1 MTVSLER
8 WHWWLLAAFILALL
22 LFNLGGRGLNEPDEG
37 RYAEIAR
44 ECLLPDHAWW
54 DPHLA
59 GVGHYDKPPLIY
71 WVTALS
77 FRAFG
82 LNEWAARVPC
92 LLGMLLTLA
101 GVGWAAARRY
111 DQRTAFLAVLVAGTM
126 AHLWLMA
133 RILSTDMLLTGWITL
148 AVAAWME
155 TRARGAA
162 WRWWGLQVLFWSLAL
177 WTKATP
183 ALVPLLGFSLWIYFF
198 GDAEDRRALRLPLLL
213 PLALALASPWFLF
226 MVHVHPELKQFYLG
240 REVASRIAGHIS
252 GRIGPVY
259 YYAVTTLAAW
269 LPWWPLAVATGWRRL
284 GLRGESWRERVRR
297 WGPEAAIVV
306 TGFIVFSLI
315 PSKQHTY
322 TLPLA
327 PWAALLMARALTPV
341 PGRVLGGVAGAVAV
355 LYLALALVMTL
366 PKYQVELGRN
376 SSVAPVVN
384 FLRTQ
389 GAQGLESDRFYA
401 GLLFYGGEDVH
412 FIDVVAPVEIA
423 GETTDHFSSF
433 SSAPFRPGSW
443 FIHYRGQTETPFAG
457 WLADPRV
464 EKFTLGDFVFGRVP
478 QKE

>member
-1 MTVSLER
+1 MTVSVAR
-8 WHWWLLAAFILALL
+8 WQWWLLIAFIMALL
-22 LFNLGGRGLNEPDEG
+22 LFDLGGRGLNEPDEG

-44 ECLLPDHAWW
+44 EGLLPDHPWW

-59 GVGHYDKPPLIY
+59 GIGHYDKPPLIY
-71 WVTALS
+71 WVAALS

-101 GVGWAAARRY
+101 GVGWMAARRY
-111 DQRTAFLAVLVAGTM
+111 DQRIAFLAVLVAGTT

-148 AVAAWME
+148 AVAAWAE
-155 TRARGAA
+155 TRARGGA
-162 WRWWGLQVLFWSLAL
+162 WGWWLQVLFWTLAL

-183 ALVPLLGFSLWIYFF
+183 ALIPMLGLSLWIYFF
-198 GDAEDRRALRLPLLL
+198 GDAQDRRALRLPLLL
-213 PLALALASPWFLF
+213 PLALVLASPWFLF
-226 MVHVHPELKQFYLG
+226 MAHVHPELKAFYLG
-240 REVASRIAGHIS
+240 REVESRIAGHIG
-252 GRIGPVY
+252 GRAAQVY

-269 LPWWPLAVATGWRRL
+269 LPWWPLALAMGWRRL
-284 GLRGESWRERVRR
+284 RLEGESWREQVRR

-327 PWAALLMARALTPV
+327 PWVALLMARALAPV
-341 PGRVLGGVAGAVAV
+341 SGRVLGGVAGAVGA
-355 LYLALALVMTL
+355 LYLTLALVMAL
-366 PKYQVELGRN
+366 PKYQVDLGRN

-384 FLRTQ
+384 FLRTH

-401 GLLFYGGEDVH
+401 GLLFYGGGDVH
-412 FIDVVAPVEIA
+412 FIDVIAPVEIS
-423 GETTDHFSSF
+423 GETTTHFNSF
-433 SSAPFRPGSW
+433 SSVPFRTQDW
-443 FIHYRGQTETPFAG
+443 FLHYRGQSETPFAG
-457 WLADPRV
+457 WLKDPHV
-464 EKFTLGDFVFGRVP
+464 EKFTLGDFVVGRVP